1 VVSRG
6 MSVGRG
12 RGRRSLPGPWGGGVC
27 GAGWWGVGSGKRVLT
42 GGWLVGIIGRI
53 GLPVQKGSGWRM
65 GFGCW
70 FVVGPC
76 YAISEESWSDAA
88 GKG

>member
-1 VVSRG
+1 
-6 MSVGRG
+6 
-12 RGRRSLPGPWGGGVC
+12 
-27 GAGWWGVGSGKRVLT
+27 VLT